1 MNQEKIGKFIA
12 RCRKEKKLTQEQL
25 AEKLGVTSK
34 SISRWENGN
43 TMPDLSLFNP
53 LCEMLQITVNDLM
66 SGEFVDN
73 NNSVNTLGENLINMV
88 SELEIKKKKRI
99 RILFLVLVLISVIFV
114 SVLCFYNYYEID
126 IKYDKRVM
134 SCDINDK
141 EIKFYINGQSVWKTN
156 YTVRKFDDESLYFF
170 HSTINVYN
178 KRRSNWEYS
187 ESMANLIDYKEIP
200 FSSEYQLDIED
211 ESIKVYYTDS
221 SIREIDKADYKKLQ
235 NIISKSHLMCEKN

>member
-12 RCRKEKKLTQEQL
+12 KCRKEKKLTQEQL

-88 SELEIKKKKRI
+88 
-99 RILFLVLVLISVIFV
+99 
-114 SVLCFYNYYEID
+114 
-126 IKYDKRVM
+126 
-134 SCDINDK
+134 
-141 EIKFYINGQSVWKTN
+141 
-156 YTVRKFDDESLYFF
+156 
-170 HSTINVYN
+170 
-178 KRRSNWEYS
+178 
-187 ESMANLIDYKEIP
+187 
-200 FSSEYQLDIED
+200 
-211 ESIKVYYTDS
+211 
-221 SIREIDKADYKKLQ
+221 
-235 NIISKSHLMCEKN
+235 

>member
-12 RCRKEKKLTQEQL
+12 KCRKEKKLTQEQL

-99 RILFLVLVLISVIFV
+99 RIVFLVLVLISVIFV
-114 SVLCFYNYYEID
+114 SVLCFYNYYEI
-126 IKYDKRVM
+126 
-134 SCDINDK
+134 
-141 EIKFYINGQSVWKTN
+141 
-156 YTVRKFDDESLYFF
+156 
-170 HSTINVYN
+170 
-178 KRRSNWEYS
+178 
-187 ESMANLIDYKEIP
+187 
-200 FSSEYQLDIED
+200 
-211 ESIKVYYTDS
+211 
-221 SIREIDKADYKKLQ
+221 
-235 NIISKSHLMCEKN
+235 